1 LLAYFKSDI
10 IQKINQLKVIFM
22 WKIKGKKYLTDYLN
36 IKSNKLS
43 EKYLKNSLTAIV
55 LINLYKKTY
64 EIDYLYNK

>member
-22 WKIKGKKYLTDYLN
+22 WKIKGKKYLTGYLN